1 MWRCPRRRERPRP
14 SSDPGWIAPSGT
26 PRSWPAPGVERGLL
40 GPREVDRL
48 WDRHILNSAAV
59 AELLGPDERIADIG
73 SGAGLPGI
81 PLALARPDLRLTL
94 IEPLLRRSEFL
105 REVVD
110 DLGLEITIV
119 RGRAEDRSVRQQVG
133 EMDAVV
139 SRAVAS
145 LDKLT
150 KWSVPLL
157 RPDGRMVA
165 IKGERAEEEI
175 REHRRVMACAGCG
188 RCKGDEMWR
197 GLLGSTRDRRRGA
210 ARGIGSGGE
219 PVATN
224 GQEERMS
231 PVPEGA
237 PTPGGAPPETT
248 QRPDVSRETWDSAQH
263 GIVGRQSRTGYPDRS
278 RGGARGA
285 AAARRRQGGLPRPAR
300 QRVFTIANQKGGVGK
315 TTTAVNVAAALA
327 LQGLRILVIDLDPQG
342 NASTALGV
350 EHREARRPRTK
361 C

>member
-1 MWRCPRRRERPRP
+1 MFHVKHVEV
-14 SSDPGWIAPSGT
+14 SAAP
-26 PRSWPAPGVERGLL
+26 PAAEALFGSRVDRAQRYAEILAGAGVERGLL

-59 AELLGPDERIADIG
+59 EELLDADDRIADIG

-119 RGRAEDRSVRQQVG
+119 RGRAEDLSVRQQVG

-157 RPDGRMVA
+157 RPGGRMVA
-165 IKGERAEEEI
+165 IKGDRAEEEI
-175 REHRRVMACAGCG
+175 RDHRRVMTAAGAIDVRVMRCG
-188 RCKGDEMWR
+188 ADYLEPPATAVVARR
-197 GLLGSTRDRRRGA
+197 GEPVQMVNRSPRTGRRRG
-210 ARGIGSGGE
+210 
-219 PVATN
+219 
-224 GQEERMS
+224 
-231 PVPEGA
+231 
-237 PTPGGAPPETT
+237 
-248 QRPDVSRETWDSAQH
+248 
-263 GIVGRQSRTGYPDRS
+263 
-278 RGGARGA
+278 
-285 AAARRRQGGLPRPAR
+285 
-300 QRVFTIANQKGGVGK
+300 
-315 TTTAVNVAAALA
+315 
-327 LQGLRILVIDLDPQG
+327 
-342 NASTALGV
+342 
-350 EHREARRPRTK
+350 
-361 C
+361 